1 MTEHQQRLPELGFVT
16 ANLPP
21 SPARILEVGCG
32 EGRLTSALIDL
43 GYHAHGIDPR
53 APDGPAFERVQLEEL
68 RVDQPYDAAVAV
80 VSLHHLHDLPL
91 AVERLA
97 DAIAPGGLLVID
109 EFDRARL
116 DPATTAWL
124 WRQRQALAT
133 VGLGHA
139 PDHATAEEHHAALVD
154 GLAAILTWD
163 TVREALAA
171 HFDERSCER
180 VGYLYRYETH
190 PALQPL
196 EQAMIDAGA
205 VAATGV
211 RYVGLRR

>member
-1 MTEHQQRLPELGFVT
+1 MTDHQSLAEFDFVA

-21 SPARILEVGCG
+21 APARILEVGCG
-32 EGRLTSALIDL
+32 EGRLTRALIDL
-43 GYHAHGIDPR
+43 GYDAHGIDPR
-53 APDGPAFERVQLEEL
+53 APDGPDFERIPLEEL
-68 RVDQPYDAAVAV
+68 RVEQPYDAAVAV

-91 AVERLA
+91 AIERLA
-97 DAIAPGGLLVID
+97 DALAPGGLLVID

-124 WRQRQALAT
+124 WRQRQALAA

-139 PDHATAEEHHAALVD
+139 PDDATAEAHHAALVD
-154 GLAAILTWD
+154 GLAAIFTWD
-163 TVREALAA
+163 TVRDALVAR
-171 HFDERSCER
+171 FDERSCER

-205 VAATGV
+205 VDATGV
-211 RYVGLRR
+211 RYVGVRR

>member
-1 MTEHQQRLPELGFVT
+1 MTDRRRPPELDFVV

-21 SPARILEVGCG
+21 APARILEVGCG
-32 EGRLTSALIDL
+32 EGMLTRALIDL
-43 GYHAHGIDPR
+43 GYDAHGIDPR
-53 APDGPAFERVQLEEL
+53 APEGPAFEQIPLEEL
-68 RVDQPYDAAVAV
+68 RVEQPYAAAVAV

-91 AVERLA
+91 AVQRLA
-97 DAIAPGGLLVID
+97 DALAPGGLLVID

-116 DPATTAWL
+116 QPATTTWW
-124 WRQRQALAT
+124 WRQRQALAA

-139 PDHATAEEHHAALVD
+139 PDHATPEEHHAALLD
-154 GLAAILTWD
+154 GLAEIFTWD

-171 HFDERSCER
+171 RFDERSCER

-205 VAATGV
+205 VDTVGVHYVGV
-211 RYVGLRR
+211 RR

>member
-1 MTEHQQRLPELGFVT
+1 MADHQRPPELGFIT

-21 SPARILEVGCG
+21 APARILDVGCG
-32 EGRLTSALIDL
+32 EGRLTRALIDL
-43 GYHAHGIDPR
+43 GYDAHGIDPR
-53 APDGPAFERVQLEEL
+53 APEGPAFERIPLEEL
-68 RVDQPYDAAVAV
+68 EAGQSYDAAVAV
-80 VSLHHLHDLPL
+80 VSLHHLHDLRL

-97 DAIAPGGLLVID
+97 DALAPGSLLVID

-116 DPATTAWL
+116 DPTTTAWL
-124 WRQRQALAT
+124 WRQRQALAA

-154 GLAAILTWD
+154 GLAEIFTWD
-163 TVREALAA
+163 TVSEALAA
-171 HFDERSCER
+171 RFDERSCER

-196 EQAMIDAGA
+196 EQAMIDARA
-205 VAATGV
+205 VDATGV
-211 RYVGLRR
+211 HYVGVRR

>member
-1 MTEHQQRLPELGFVT
+1 MADTQHSPELDFVI

-21 SPARILEVGCG
+21 APARVLEVGCG
-32 EGRLTSALIDL
+32 EGRLTRALIDL
-43 GYHAHGIDPR
+43 GYAAHGIDPR
-53 APDGPAFERVQLEEL
+53 APEGPAFDQIPLEKLEVER
-68 RVDQPYDAAVAV
+68 PYDAAVAV

-97 DAIAPGGLLVID
+97 GALAPGGLLVID

-116 DPATTAWL
+116 DPATTAWW
-124 WRQRQALAT
+124 WRQRQALAA

-139 PDHATAEEHHAALVD
+139 SEHPNAEEHHAALLD
-154 GLAAILTWD
+154 GLAEIFTWD
-163 TVREALAA
+163 TVRAALAA
-171 HFDERSCER
+171 RFDERSCER
-180 VGYLYRYETH
+180 VGYLYRYQTH

-211 RYVGLRR
+211 HYLGVRR

>member
-1 MTEHQQRLPELGFVT
+1 MTDRAHPPELDFVT

-21 SPARILEVGCG
+21 APARVLEVGCG
-32 EGRLTSALIDL
+32 EGRLTRALIEL
-43 GYHAHGIDPR
+43 GYDAQGIDPR
-53 APDGPAFERVQLEEL
+53 APDGPVFEQIALEEL
-68 RVDQPYDAAVAV
+68 RVEQPYDAAVAV

-97 DAIAPGGLLVID
+97 DALVPGAALVID
-109 EFDRARL
+109 EFDRTGL

-124 WRQRQALAT
+124 WRQRQALAA

-139 PDHATAEEHHAALVD
+139 PDHATAEEHHAALVG
-154 GLAAILTWD
+154 GLAAIFTWE
-163 TVREALAA
+163 TVREALDAR
-171 HFDERSCER
+171 FDERSCER

-205 VAATGV
+205 VDATGV
-211 RYVGLRR
+211 HYVGVRR

>member
-1 MTEHQQRLPELGFVT
+1 MADDQHPPELGFVK
-16 ANLPP
+16 ANLPRA
-21 SPARILEVGCG
+21 PARIVEVGCG
-32 EGRLTSALIDL
+32 EGRLTRALIDL
-43 GYHAHGIDPR
+43 GYDARGIDPR
-53 APDGPAFERVQLEEL
+53 APEGPAFEQIPLEQLE
-68 RVDQPYDAAVAV
+68 VDQPYDAAVAV
-80 VSLHHLHDLPL
+80 VSLHHLHDLRL

-97 DAIAPGGLLVID
+97 GALAPGGLLVID

-124 WRQRQALAT
+124 WRQRQALAA

-139 PDHATAEEHHAALVD
+139 PGHATAEEHHAALVD
-154 GLAAILTWD
+154 GLAEIFTWD

-171 HFDERSCER
+171 RFDERSSER

>member
-1 MTEHQQRLPELGFVT
+1 MTDRARPPELDFVA

-21 SPARILEVGCG
+21 APARVLEVGCG
-32 EGRLTSALIDL
+32 EGRLTRALIDL
-43 GYHAHGIDPR
+43 GYDARGIDPR
-53 APDGPAFERVQLEEL
+53 APDRPAFERIPLEEL
-68 RVDQPYDAAVAV
+68 RVEHPYDAAVAV
-80 VSLHHLHDLPL
+80 VSLHHLHDLPR

-97 DAIAPGGLLVID
+97 DALAPGGPLVID

-124 WRQRQALAT
+124 WRQRQALAA

-139 PDHATAEEHHAALVD
+139 PDHATPEEHHGALVG
-154 GLAAILTWD
+154 GLAEIFTWD

-171 HFDERSCER
+171 RFDERSSER

-205 VAATGV
+205 VGATGV
-211 RYVGLRR
+211 HYVGVRR